1 MAELITMPAIVADAT
16 EAVLASWMVSA
27 GDEIHRGDPIAEV
40 ETEKATV
47 ELTSE
52 ADGVVDRF
60 LVEPGASVEVG
71 APVAAVRAAGED
83 ADAVERLLASAGGDR
98 GPAGETGAEAPT
110 PSDATENAPGES
122 ERSGEGGDSPSSG
135 EAAQRSSPSAGRD
148 HARVFSSPLAR
159 RIAREN
165 QLDIASLPGSGPS
178 GRILR
183 KDVERALAARQEEAA
198 VPAPAEPGSP
208 TPEPA
213 SAERPA
219 ADAPAPGYR
228 DEPLTG
234 MRRAIARRLT
244 ESKTTAPHFY
254 LSVDVQMDA
263 LLATRRQIN
272 AALEGT
278 GGRATVND
286 MILKAL
292 GAALTAVPRANATW
306 EGDAIRYYESVD
318 LAMAIATEGGLL
330 TPVVRDVAGQGLG
343 ALSRATADLKDRAA
357 RGRIRQHELEGGTFS
372 VSNLG
377 MYGTREFSAIINPPH
392 AGIIACGA
400 SEQRAV
406 VRDGELAAATM
417 MTATLSADHRVV
429 DGALAAE
436 LMRSFKHTLENPLA
450 VLL

>member
-27 GDEIHRGDPIAEV
+27 GDEIHRGDPIAEI

-52 ADGVVDRF
+52 AEGVVDRF

-71 APVAAVRAAGED
+71 APVAAVRAAGEG

-98 GPAGETGAEAPT
+98 EPGGEKG
-110 PSDATENAPGES
+110 SDAPASSAAAENVPGEP
-122 ERSGEGGDSPSSG
+122 ERPPEPGSSPSSG
-135 EAAQRSSPSAGRD
+135 EPARRPSSPAGQD
-148 HARVFSSPLAR
+148 PVRVFSSPLAR

-183 KDVERALAARQEEAA
+183 KDVERALAAREGE
-198 VPAPAEPGSP
+198 VPAPAESGSAA
-208 TPEPA
+208 PEPA
-213 SAERPA
+213 RTERPA
-219 ADAPAPGYR
+219 ADAPAPGHR

-263 LLATRRQIN
+263 LLGMRRQIN
-272 AALEGT
+272 AALEGS
-278 GGRATVND
+278 GGKATVND

-292 GAALTAVPRANATW
+292 GAALAAVPRANATW

-406 VRDGELAAATM
+406 VREGELTAATM

-429 DGALAAE
+429 DGTLAAE
-436 LMRSFKHTLENPLA
+436 LMRSFKHALENPLS

>member
-27 GDEIHRGDPIAEV
+27 GDEIHRGDPIAEI

-71 APVAAVRAAGED
+71 APVAAVRAAGAD
-83 ADAVERLLASAGGDR
+83 ADAVERLPASAGGDLK
-98 GPAGETGAEAPT
+98 PAGEAGSGAPE
-110 PSDATENAPGES
+110 PSDAEENVPGEPGRPS
-122 ERSGEGGDSPSSG
+122 ERGSSPSSG
-135 EAAQRSSPSAGRD
+135 EPTRRTSTSAGQD
-148 HARVFSSPLAR
+148 PVRVFSSPLAR

-165 QLDIASLPGSGPS
+165 QLDIAALPGSGPS

-183 KDVERALAARQEEAA
+183 KDVERALAAREREATASEESGVTA
-198 VPAPAEPGSP
+198 
-208 TPEPA
+208 PEPVRT
-213 SAERPA
+213 ERTA
-219 ADAPAPGYR
+219 ADTLTPGYR

-263 LLATRRQIN
+263 LLGMRRQIN
-272 AALEGT
+272 AALEGS
-278 GGRATVND
+278 GGKATVND

-400 SEQRAV
+400 SEHRAV
-406 VRDGELAAATM
+406 VREGELTAATM

-436 LMRSFKHTLENPLA
+436 LMRSFKHALENPLS
-450 VLL
+450 VLR